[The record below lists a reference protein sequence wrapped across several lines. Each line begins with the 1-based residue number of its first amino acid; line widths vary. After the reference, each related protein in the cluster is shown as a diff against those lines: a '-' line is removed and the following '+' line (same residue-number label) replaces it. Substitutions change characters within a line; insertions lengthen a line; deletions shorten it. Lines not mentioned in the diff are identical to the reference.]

1 MKRGATAELPP
12 YVAFIDGAIAG
23 WEEHARQSLEEGQN
37 FFVLLRAGSE
47 EALAEI
53 IGVRMVSLPA
63 PETKAT
69 LLSTSRF
76 IDASQFRLPEPS
88 PVGREQVF
96 HIEQLWLPGTRPP
109 QVRPYLLYCYVRG
122 IVSQHDLPSDARVA
136 CDAYNNDRFSRGHYP
151 EAAVY
156 RWEQEE
162 WRRTRLC

>member
-1 MKRGATAELPP
+1 MKREAIVELPP
-12 YVAFIDGAIAG
+12 YVAFFDGALAG
-23 WEEHARQSLEEGQN
+23 WNERVRQALEDGQN
-37 FFVLLRAGSE
+37 FFVLVRAGDE

-53 IGVRMVSLPA
+53 IGVAPAALPP

-76 IDASQFRLPEPS
+76 LDAREFRLPENS
-88 PVGREQVF
+88 PEGREQVY
-96 HIEQLWLPGTRPP
+96 HVEQLWLPSTRPP
-109 QVRPYLLYCYVRG
+109 NVRPYLLYCYIRG

-136 CDAYNNDRFSRGHYP
+136 CDAYNNDRFARSHFP

-156 RWEQEE
+156 RWEQDE